1 MATLTAL
8 TPLNTTVGDLQ
19 TALFMQLRRG
29 DGTFPDLSGLLVS
42 DVKVHLKNL
51 DTKEVKIAN
60 ISAFV
65 SAPNAQVRYD
75 PVVIDVATARNY
87 DVKVRVTHAS
97 GKTETFPV
105 CESWRWNVH
114 PGLVP
119 A

>member
-1 MATLTAL
+1 MATLTSL

-29 DGTFPDLSGLLVS
+29 DGTFPDLSALVES

-51 DTKEVKIAN
+51 DTKEVKVVN
-60 ISAFV
+60 ITAFV
-65 SAPNAQVRYD
+65 DASVARVRYD
-75 PVVIDVATARNY
+75 PVAIDVASPRSY

-114 PGLVP
+114 AGLVP

>member
-1 MATLTAL
+1 MLE
-8 TPLNTTVGDLQ
+8 PLNTTVNDTQ

-51 DTKEVKIAN
+51 ETKAVKIAN

-65 SAPNAQVRYD
+65 DAAVARVRYD
-75 PVVIDVATARNY
+75 PVLVDVDAVRNY
-87 DVKVRVTHAS
+87 DIEAEVTHLS

-105 CESWRWNVH
+105 CEKWRWNVIA
-114 PGLVP
+114 GL